1 VTRTKKAA
9 GTSTVK
15 DEITVTE
22 GGKQRAKPKRVVKT
36 KVSAGQAIPH
46 PAPDNWEEVYDM
58 IKAMRKREI
67 APVDTM
73 GCQIA
78 GKGEKEPK
86 AFISPLPFCRSY

>member
-1 VTRTKKAA
+1 VTRTRKAT

-22 GGKQRAKPKRVVKT
+22 GGKQRAKPKRVVK
-36 KVSAGQAIPH
+36 KVSAGQAVPH

-58 IKAMRKREI
+58 IKAMRNREI

-78 GKGEKEPK
+78 GKVEKEPK
-86 AFISPLPFCRSY
+86 AFIFPLSL